1 MKNYKEENWSSNNQ
15 GIFVTGSYD
24 DFSEVCRRINDTEW
38 EIVRFI
44 YETNTYEK
52 QGENLSTSEV
62 MEMMDQQ
69 GFEEHEIIEVI
80 KDFIP
85 SLEISFVENEIMNQL
100 SYEVSNQKI
109 KNKGFEFNGNLNKGI
124 GTTINLLRNS
134 NNFFY

>member
-24 DFSEVCRRINDTEW
+24 DFTEVFRRINDTEW

-80 KDFIP
+80 KRK
-85 SLEISFVENEIMNQL
+85 LEQV
-100 SYEVSNQKI
+100 
-109 KNKGFEFNGNLNKGI
+109 
-124 GTTINLLRNS
+124 
-134 NNFFY
+134 